1 MFYPCKYK
9 NHHFLDG
16 GILDNIPV
24 TEVKKQGA
32 DIIISVNFELEE
44 VNEDSNIIDITM
56 RTLDIMGSKVSE
68 NSLNYTDYLITIEA
82 CKVGLLDFTK
92 LETCYQCG
100 YETAIKAIKGKLG
113 EILQTIC

>member
-100 YETAIKAIKGKLG
+100 YETAIKAIKGKMG
-113 EILQTIC
+113 EILKLI

>member
-1 MFYPCKYK
+1 MV
-9 NHHFLDG
+9 L
-16 GILDNIPV
+16 
-24 TEVKKQGA
+24 A
-32 DIIISVNFELEE
+32 VNFKADTVDEE
-44 VNEDSNIIDITM
+44 SNLMDITM

-100 YETAIKAIKGKLG
+100 YETAIKAIKGKMG
-113 EILQTIC
+113 EILKLI